1 MAEEDAVEQNPSMG
15 ELMQIVQQ
23 QGQQIASLSTQLE
36 NAGEQMTA
44 YTEALQQE
52 QDSYQPDTNGQ
63 QISEEELESMTNS
76 QLMGH
81 IEQRVGNAIQQAV
94 GSAMEPVSNDLAA
107 TQQYMQNNNVNSEI
121 NRMANAYPD
130 FRQLSN
136 EVADVIQARADNGYN
151 ISMEDAYRIA
161 KAEYPDKVANINK
174 ELEPPKPSLS
184 GGLLPTSKMIGE
196 TGEGQDLDFDEAIDK
211 AFREEVTDQ
220 GLNNLFDES
229 GIAVSETPNT

>member
-1 MAEEDAVEQNPSMG
+1 MAEEENAVEQVTSMG

-52 QDSYQPDTNGQ
+52 QDSYQPDNSGQ

-81 IEQRVGNAIQQAV
+81 IEQKVGNAIQKAV

-121 NRMANAYPD
+121 NRMAGIYPD
-130 FRQLSN
+130 FKLLSN
-136 EVADVIQARADNGYN
+136 EIADVIQKRSENGYN
-151 ISMEDAYRIA
+151 ISMEDAYRLA
-161 KAEYPDKVANINK
+161 KSEYPDKVAGINK
-174 ELEPPKPSLS
+174 ELEPQKPSLG
-184 GGLLPTSKMIGE
+184 GGLLPTSRMIGE
-196 TGEGQDLDFDEAIDK
+196 TGEGQDLNFDEAMEK
-211 AFREEVTDQ
+211 AFKEEVSDQ
-220 GLNNLFDES
+220 GLTNLFDES
-229 GIAVSETPNT
+229 TV

>member
-1 MAEEDAVEQNPSMG
+1 MAEEAQEETPSMG
-15 ELMQIVQQ
+15 ELMQLVHQ
-23 QGQQIASLSTQLE
+23 QGQQIAALSTQLE
-36 NAGEQMTA
+36 NNGEQMAA
-44 YTEALQQE
+44 YTDALQQE
-52 QDSYQPDTNGQ
+52 VDGYEPDTNGQ

-81 IEQRVGNAIQQAV
+81 IEQRVGNAIQNAV

-161 KAEYPDKVANINK
+161 KAEYPDKVANINR

-211 AFREEVTDQ
+211 AFKEEVTDQ

-229 GIAVSETPNT
+229 GIAISETHNT

>member
-1 MAEEDAVEQNPSMG
+1 MAEQDAVQQEVPSMG

-52 QDSYQPDTNGQ
+52 KDDYQPDNSGQ
-63 QISEEELESMTNS
+63 QMSDEELESMTNS
-76 QLMGH
+76 QLMNH
-81 IEQRVGNAIQQAV
+81 IEQRVGSAIQQAV

-121 NRMANAYPD
+121 NRMSGIYPD
-130 FRQLSN
+130 FKLLSN
-136 EVADVIQARADNGYN
+136 EIADVIQKRSENGYN
-151 ISMEDAYRIA
+151 ISMEDAYRLA
-161 KAEYPDKVANINK
+161 KVEYPDKVAD
-174 ELEPPKPSLS
+174 LEPPKPSLG

-196 TGEGQDLDFDEAIDK
+196 TGESQDLDFDGAMDK
-211 AFREEVTDQ
+211 AFKEEITDQ

-229 GIAVSETPNT
+229 GITLSGS

>member
-1 MAEEDAVEQNPSMG
+1 MAEEAQEETPSMG
-15 ELMQIVQQ
+15 ELMQLVHQ
-23 QGQQIASLSTQLE
+23 QGQQIAALSTQLE
-36 NAGEQMTA
+36 NNGEQMAA
-44 YTEALQQE
+44 YTDALQQE
-52 QDSYQPDTNGQ
+52 VDGYEPDTNGQ

-81 IEQRVGNAIQQAV
+81 IEQRVGNAIQNAV

-121 NRMANAYPD
+121 NRMANTYND
-130 FRQLSN
+130 FQPLSN
-136 EVADVIQARADNGYN
+136 EIADIIQQRADNGYN

-161 KAEYPDKVANINK
+161 RAEHPDKVASINK
-174 ELEPPKPSLS
+174 ELEPPKSSLS

-196 TGEGQDLDFDEAIDK
+196 TGEGQDLDFDEAMDK
-211 AFREEVTDQ
+211 AFKEEVTDQ

-229 GIAVSETPNT
+229 GITLSNSS

>member
-1 MAEEDAVEQNPSMG
+1 MAEEAQENPTMG
-15 ELMQIVQQ
+15 ELMQIIQQ

-36 NAGEQMTA
+36 NNGEQMAA

-52 QDSYQPDTNGQ
+52 QDSYKPDTNGQ

-81 IEQRVGNAIQQAV
+81 IEQRVGNAIQNAV

-161 KAEYPDKVANINK
+161 KAEYPDKVANINR

-211 AFREEVTDQ
+211 AFKEEVTDQ

-229 GIAVSETPNT
+229 GIAVSETHNT

>member
-1 MAEEDAVEQNPSMG
+1 MAEEAQENPTMG
-15 ELMQIVQQ
+15 ELMQIIQQ

-36 NAGEQMTA
+36 NNGEQMAA

-52 QDSYQPDTNGQ
+52 QDSYKPDTNGQ

-81 IEQRVGNAIQQAV
+81 IEQRVGNAIQNAV

-211 AFREEVTDQ
+211 AFKEEVTDQ

-229 GIAVSETPNT
+229 GIAVSETHNT

>member
-1 MAEEDAVEQNPSMG
+1 MAEEDAVEQSPSMG

-52 QDSYQPDTNGQ
+52 QDSYQPENINGQ

-81 IEQRVGNAIQQAV
+81 IEQRVGNAIQNAV

-121 NRMANAYPD
+121 NRMAGIYPD
-130 FRQLSN
+130 FKLLSN
-136 EVADVIQARADNGYN
+136 EIADVIQQRSENGYN

-161 KAEYPDKVANINK
+161 KTEYPDKVAGINK
-174 ELEPPKPSLS
+174 ELEPPKPSLG

-196 TGEGQDLDFDEAIDK
+196 TGEGQDMDFDEAMDK
-211 AFREEVTDQ
+211 AFKEEVTDQ

-229 GIAVSETPNT
+229 GITLSNSS

>member
-1 MAEEDAVEQNPSMG
+1 MAEEDAVQQETPSMG

-52 QDSYQPDTNGQ
+52 QDDYQPDNSGQ
-63 QISEEELESMTNS
+63 PISEEELESMTNS

-81 IEQRVGNAIQQAV
+81 IEQKVGNAIQQAV
-94 GSAMEPVSNDLAA
+94 GSAMEPVSSDLAA

-121 NRMANAYPD
+121 NRMAGIYPD
-130 FRQLSN
+130 FKLLSD
-136 EVADVIQARADNGYN
+136 EIADVIQKRSENGYN
-151 ISMEDAYRIA
+151 ISMEDAYRLA
-161 KAEYPDKVANINK
+161 KAEYPDKVAGINK
-174 ELEPPKPSLS
+174 ELEPQKPSLG

-196 TGEGQDLDFDEAIDK
+196 TGVSQDMDFDEAMDK
-211 AFREEVTDQ
+211 AFKEEITDQ

-229 GIAVSETPNT
+229 GLTLSDS

>member
-1 MAEEDAVEQNPSMG
+1 MAEEAQENPTMG
-15 ELMQIVQQ
+15 ELMQLVQQ

-36 NAGEQMTA
+36 NNGEQMAA
-44 YTEALQQE
+44 YTDALQQE
-52 QDSYQPDTNGQ
+52 VDGYEPDTNGQ

-81 IEQRVGNAIQQAV
+81 IEQRVGNAIQNAV

-161 KAEYPDKVANINK
+161 KAEYPDKVANINR

-211 AFREEVTDQ
+211 AFKEEVTDQ

-229 GIAVSETPNT
+229 GIAVSETHNT